1 MTYTVYI
8 LRCSDGSLYTGIT
21 NDPDRRMKQHDSGN
35 GSRYVKT
42 RRPFNLVYTE
52 EQPNRSTALKRELDI
67 KALKRF
73 QKERLVRTRGT

>member
-1 MTYTVYI
+1 MAYTVYI